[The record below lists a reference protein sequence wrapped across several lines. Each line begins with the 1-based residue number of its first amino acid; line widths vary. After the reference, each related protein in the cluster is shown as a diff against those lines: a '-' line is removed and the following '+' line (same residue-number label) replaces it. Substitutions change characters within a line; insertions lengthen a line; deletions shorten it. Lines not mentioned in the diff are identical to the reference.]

1 MSYRLLLIPRELK
14 RQVFFPQDVFSPSF
28 VVEFQNGES
37 DLIPGRDSVIFP
49 SSTLDFVIADGGK
62 LPDEAFP
69 VDFITVG
76 LDQENHATQHIL
88 GNGPGRHAPGITDE
102 AKHVLVLFFSQA
114 VVYLIGLLHS
124 NDSAILDI

>member
-14 RQVFFPQDVFSPSF
+14 RQVFFPQDVFSAAF

-37 DLIPGRDSVIFP
+37 DLIPGRDSVIFT
-49 SSTLDFVIADGGK
+49 SSTLEFVIADGGK

-76 LDQENHATQHIL
+76 L
-88 GNGPGRHAPGITDE
+88 
-102 AKHVLVLFFSQA
+102 
-114 VVYLIGLLHS
+114 
-124 NDSAILDI
+124 